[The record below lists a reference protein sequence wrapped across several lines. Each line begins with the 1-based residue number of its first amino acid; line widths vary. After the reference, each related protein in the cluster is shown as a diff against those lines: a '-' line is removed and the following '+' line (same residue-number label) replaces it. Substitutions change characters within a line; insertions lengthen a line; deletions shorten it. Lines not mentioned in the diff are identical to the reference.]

1 MFKIGD
7 KVKCIN
13 DGACYDSYDE
23 WVKNCAPSFCKDYK
37 QSIYHCTR
45 DRNSANALD
54 VVGSVVAV
62 ADHSEYCEIELVLV
76 VTPSRDVFLI
86 EERGLEY
93 VRDDE
98 TSIS

>member
-1 MFKIGD
+1 MFSVGD

-23 WVKNCAPSFCKDYK
+23 WVKNNAPSFYKDYR
-37 QSIYHCTR
+37 QSIYHSNQ
-45 DRNSANALD
+45 NSANALD
-54 VVGSVVAV
+54 AVGRVVAIE
-62 ADHSEYCEIELVLV
+62 DHSQYCDIELILV

-86 EERGLEY
+86 EERGLEH